1 MKLTNASAI
10 FSTNDTVS
18 HHPQIRLLDDLP
30 DTYRPRNRE
39 SVVRCSN
46 SESTHDSRVNNI
58 IPRSRAMI
66 PQYDNAKKCDFVKLI
81 RGGNFARNPIRSPR
95 RIRPLHRR
103 G

>member
-30 DTYRPRNRE
+30 DTYRLRNRE

-66 PQYDNAKKCDFVKLI
+66 PQYDNAKKCDFVKLDY
-81 RGGNFARNPIRSPR
+81 RRRFPR
-95 RIRPLHRR
+95 RPLHPKNPPRP
-103 G
+103 